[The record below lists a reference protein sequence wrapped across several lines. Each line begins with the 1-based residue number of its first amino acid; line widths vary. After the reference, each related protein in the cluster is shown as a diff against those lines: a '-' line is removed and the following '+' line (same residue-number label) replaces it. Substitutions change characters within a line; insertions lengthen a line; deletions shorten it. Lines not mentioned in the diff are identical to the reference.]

1 MQPIA
6 AALKRASAVA
16 LPILLQSML
25 AQSAQAGFNDPI
37 GEFKTKNRPR
47 NRTRNKTRYR
57 TRNRVRNRTKKRTR
71 DRTRNIRLS
80 WASCKID
87 SNASNFCTNAPH
99 VLTVKRRMKMKS
111 HSLNYYHL
119 ANQKFSLTLLPLSFY
134 LSWFFFLHFFSHSSH
149 ISSHIFWHYS
159 KRAETWS
166 YWCGIRIKR
175 KQCWLQISKRRN
187 KRIN

>member
-37 GEFKTKNRPR
+37 GEFKSKNRPR

-80 WASCKID
+80 
-87 SNASNFCTNAPH
+87 
-99 VLTVKRRMKMKS
+99 
-111 HSLNYYHL
+111 
-119 ANQKFSLTLLPLSFY
+119 
-134 LSWFFFLHFFSHSSH
+134 
-149 ISSHIFWHYS
+149 
-159 KRAETWS
+159 
-166 YWCGIRIKR
+166 
-175 KQCWLQISKRRN
+175 
-187 KRIN
+187 